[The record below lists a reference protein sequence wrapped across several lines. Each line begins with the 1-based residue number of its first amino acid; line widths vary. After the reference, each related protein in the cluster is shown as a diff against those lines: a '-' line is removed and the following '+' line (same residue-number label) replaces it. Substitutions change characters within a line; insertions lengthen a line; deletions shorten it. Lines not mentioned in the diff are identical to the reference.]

1 MDAFFR
7 IRYENVFP
15 ELFETFLHSIFI
27 RHQTALTCSL
37 LKLHHSCPLEGHLSI
52 LFEQESKR
60 PNCKRE
66 PSNSLDWHIVH
77 FPPQICNN
85 GQALCF
91 RFLQSISSSA
101 AFWCIPKGFLHVA
114 SSSQVVGFMSRC
126 CSSQAASQHQP
137 WLTYHG
143 ASRTSEGLRAL
154 GHQLGLFGVMGQRMP
169 KTRTYHDDRDSLQLL
184 RDTKMIIG
192 GTVFSMTS
200 FRISLGGNV
209 FGFLDGCFE
218 GSYTVTKIGHREKA
232 GFPTCNGRTWT
243 PSTWKGTLSCACGMS
258 LVEAATVK
266 VPAVAAVQRLN
277 SSSCPRSQA
286 WERANLAEAA
296 ESLSLSWSLAAFWYW
311 YIVYILQI
319 YIVHMHPAYY
329 WNFRC
334 HREDGPHAQQ
344 SFAAVANQATACWL
358 NGRMARKFPWV
369 CTPGLQVCDE
379 DVGKPQFA
387 RSKTCAWAC
396 LAWGF
401 SRWAVSRS
409 IYGSWWGW
417 LFCTMLPTTKPHMHD
432 SIRSTGEAPCNRK
445 SFWHAFLTTGFG
457 ALIRRC
463 LAQF

>member
-1 MDAFFR
+1 MDDFFH
-7 IRYENVFP
+7 IRYESVFP
-15 ELFETFLHSIFI
+15 ELFETFLHNIFI

-66 PSNSLDWHIVH
+66 PSNSLDWHMVH

-101 AFWCIPKGFLHVA
+101 AFWCILKGFLHEA

-154 GHQLGLFGVMGQRMP
+154 SHQLGLFGVMGHRMP

-184 RDTKMIIG
+184 RGTKMIAEVRYSVWLLLG
-192 GTVFSMTS
+192 
-200 FRISLGGNV
+200 SLRGECLWLLTID
-209 FGFLDGCFE
+209 GFFE
-218 GSYTVTKIGHREKA
+218 GSCTVTKMGHKEKA

-258 LVEAATVK
+258 LVEAAMVK

-296 ESLSLSWSLAAFWYW
+296 GKHPFLDLYLL
-311 YIVYILQI
+311 VYIDTW
-319 YIVHMHPAYY
+319 YR
-329 WNFRC
+329 F
-334 HREDGPHAQQ
+334 
-344 SFAAVANQATACWL
+344 
-358 NGRMARKFPWV
+358 
-369 CTPGLQVCDE
+369 
-379 DVGKPQFA
+379 
-387 RSKTCAWAC
+387 
-396 LAWGF
+396 
-401 SRWAVSRS
+401 
-409 IYGSWWGW
+409 
-417 LFCTMLPTTKPHMHD
+417 
-432 SIRSTGEAPCNRK
+432 
-445 SFWHAFLTTGFG
+445 
-457 ALIRRC
+457 
-463 LAQF
+463 